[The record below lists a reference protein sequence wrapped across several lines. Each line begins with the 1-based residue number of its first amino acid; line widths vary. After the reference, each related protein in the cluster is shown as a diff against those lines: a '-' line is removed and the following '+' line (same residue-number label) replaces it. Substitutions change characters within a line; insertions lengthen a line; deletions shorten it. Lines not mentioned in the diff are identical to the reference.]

1 MCLTTEGEAEACSA
15 ASWLWLN
22 CVPPACA
29 LQGRLILMTRWG
41 SEAPGPNALGSQW
54 DIHFWRWD
62 ATFIASHDPP
72 PLQLDSLSVYLV
84 RCLLLQWLEI
94 LRQWLDDWQQTRE
107 EFSQVERLMQEDLC
121 VVIKDRT
128 NQRLVGEGV
137 MVSGLQRRLCLSEF
151 WNNRYYPCETELCC

>member
-1 MCLTTEGEAEACSA
+1 MCLTTEGEAEACSL

-29 LQGRLILMTRWG
+29 LRRRLILMTRWG
-41 SEAPGPNALGSQW
+41 SEAPGPNALRSQW
-54 DIHFWRWD
+54 DIHSEGGMQPLSPHM
-62 ATFIASHDPP
+62 I

-107 EFSQVERLMQEDLC
+107 EFSQGEQLMQCGNKRPDKS
-121 VVIKDRT
+121 VFGWGGGSGG
-128 NQRLVGEGV
+128 VGGHGV
-137 MVSGLQRRLCLSEF
+137 RAVFKWVLNIRH
-151 WNNRYYPCETELCC
+151 YPSETELCC